1 MEWKFH
7 TLGAGAI
14 AVTFVAL
21 AVLVW
26 TVMAEGQ
33 RPMHGD
39 RTGEL
44 HARQEGR

>member
-1 MEWKFH
+1 MEFY

-14 AVTFVAL
+14 AVTFVAF

-39 RTGEL
+39 LTGEL

>member
-1 MEWKFH
+1 MGWKFYA
-7 TLGAGAI
+7 LGAGAI

-39 RTGEL
+39 RTGEF